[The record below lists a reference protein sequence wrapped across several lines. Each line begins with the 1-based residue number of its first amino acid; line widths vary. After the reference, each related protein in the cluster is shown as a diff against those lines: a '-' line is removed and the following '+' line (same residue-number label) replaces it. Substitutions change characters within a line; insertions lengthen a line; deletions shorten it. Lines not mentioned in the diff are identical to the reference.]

1 MYCEKCFPDPM
12 RIAKIIAEQYGIEA
26 LRNKTKFVSV
36 FSDLAPGLTKEKK
49 AIRIAFEEN
58 INQLLLDADSK
69 SKIEKEIAIKK
80 SIQILTGL
88 LAVQLAVFAVSFFTC
103 TLDWGL
109 DATHKAQL
117 EIQIMQ
123 DSTNNQTA
131 ECRFCGQEGVHRGGI
146 LPPLYKNRI
155 VNIFETRPKAVN
167 TYQKELKQMRAIAQH
182 NLGICYE
189 YGEDLISSQS
199 KSYYV

>member
-1 MYCEKCFPDPM
+1 MQ
-12 RIAKIIAEQYGIEA
+12 IAKIIAEQYGIEA

-103 TLDWGL
+103 ALDWGL
-109 DATHKAQL
+109 DTAHEAQL
-117 EIQIMQ
+117 EIIQ
-123 DSTNNQTA
+123 DGANNLTA
-131 ECRFCGQEGVHRGGI
+131 EYRFCGKEGVRRGGI
-146 LPPLYKNRI
+146 MPPLYKNRI
-155 VNIFETRPKAVN
+155 VNIFEARPSVD
-167 TYQKELKQMRAIAQH
+167 TYQKELKQIRAIAQH

-189 YGEDLISSQS
+189 YGEDLISSQP